1 MIEVGL
7 DFFFLSL
14 VAESGREPRLSEE
27 LPLARVSEL
36 DFGMLVLAVLIF
48 VSGRSDKGN
57 NSCCYYKCRH
67 RSLIICCTA
76 EMIVGWWTRVPE
88 KSDERESK
96 RVD

>member
-27 LPLARVSEL
+27 LPLARVSGL

-48 VSGRSDKGN
+48 IVACKD
-57 NSCCYYKCRH
+57 NSVCYYKCRH